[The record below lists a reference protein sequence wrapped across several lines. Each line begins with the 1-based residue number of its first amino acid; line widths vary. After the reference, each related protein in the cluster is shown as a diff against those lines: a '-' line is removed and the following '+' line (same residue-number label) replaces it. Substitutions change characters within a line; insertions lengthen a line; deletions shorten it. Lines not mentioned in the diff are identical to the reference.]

1 LSLNLL
7 TDIIFIYESPED
19 KMDKIIIFDKKKI
32 KLDKEV
38 ITVGRGPDCDI
49 HLNDEQVSRYHGK
62 FTRRGE
68 DLFYE
73 DNKSS
78 NGSYLNNKLITGK
91 KKVKE
96 GDVIQVSSFVLK
108 IDLEIPTRRYPALES
123 GAIKDGIKC
132 PSCGKTISP
141 NARYCV
147 FCGSQVKKLIKQNTL
162 PCPECGKL
170 IPVGS
175 KYCNHC
181 GVDLS
186 EETYDLDLTEM
197 TPVFMTAP
205 EVGKNQSDLST
216 IPLDEL
222 KVSSSSLA
230 KTAIKKQPSMP
241 KKGKKDSKKTK
252 NPSLKIDKKQI
263 KIEDIKSVSKISKK
277 LASISAAKPA
287 GFWIRTVA
295 LILDVVFF
303 LILFFILFAAPA
315 YFTNPFKLDF
325 SNGINLQLFQ
335 EIHKNIRIEIYYGFA
350 AGGFLLGFLYFVASV
365 ARNGGT
371 PGKRIFGLYIFRKS
385 SMTIPVGWGK
395 AILRALSYI
404 ISTVL
409 ILMGFIIVAFKK
421 DKRALHDIIAGTQVC
436 HKKSK

>member
-1 LSLNLL
+1 
-7 TDIIFIYESPED
+7 
-19 KMDKIIIFDKKKI
+19 MDKIIIFDKKKI

-62 FTRRGE
+62 FTRKGD

-78 NGSYLNNKLITGK
+78 NGSYLNNKLVAGK

-108 IDLEIPTRRYPALES
+108 IDLEVPTRRYPALES
-123 GAIKDGIKC
+123 GAIKDGISC
-132 PSCGKTISP
+132 PSCGKTVSP
-141 NARYCV
+141 EARFCV
-147 FCGSQVKKLIKQNTL
+147 FCGAQVKKLVRQNAL

-186 EETYDLDLTEM
+186 EETYDLDLTDM

-205 EVGKNQSDLST
+205 DVRSDQRELST

-222 KVSSSSLA
+222 AKSSA
-230 KTAIKKQPSMP
+230 PAAQRTVKNQPSKA
-241 KKGKKDSKKTK
+241 KKEKMNSKKTK
-252 NPSLKIDKKQI
+252 TPSLRIDKKQI
-263 KIEDIKSVSKISKK
+263 KIEDIKSVPKIGKK
-277 LASISAAKPA
+277 PTLISASKPA
-287 GFWIRTVA
+287 GFWIRSLA
-295 LILDVVFF
+295 LCFDAILF
-303 LILFFILFAAPA
+303 LILFSILFVAPA

-325 SNGINLQLFQ
+325 SNGFNLKLMQ
-335 EIHKNIRIEIYYGFA
+335 EIHKNIRVELYYFLA
-350 AGGFLLGFLYFVASV
+350 AGAVLLGLLYFVAST
-365 ARNGGT
+365 ARKGGT
-371 PGKRIFGLYIFRKS
+371 PGKRILGLYIFRKS
-385 SMTIPVGWGK
+385 SMTAPIGWGK
-395 AILRALSYI
+395 AILRAFSYI
-404 ISTVL
+404 VSASL
-409 ILMGFIIVAFKK
+409 ILIGFIIVAFKK

-436 HKKSK
+436 HKKPK